1 MSQIL
6 SELQKVNQNI
16 GRQVDDGKPEL
27 SMSEL
32 LSGMVNQEFF
42 FHHQPIFDLMT
53 HAQIGSEMLIRWIR
67 RGKVITP
74 MWFMPMIERH
84 GLNTELD
91 QYVLDRFLDV
101 PWPETAKPEFKYRV
115 FINVSAQS
123 FIDSDFLCRV
133 SRAVEIMQ
141 ANSIIPV
148 LELSERTSCEIG
160 FIKKPMADLHQLGVE
175 IALDDFG
182 IGFSSLSRLIEFPVD
197 IIKIDRG
204 IIGLIRQSRRAE
216 TIIRSLFKIA
226 KDLDIKVIAEGVESE
241 AQSNWLAKFGKCWVQ
256 GFYYA
261 HPTPGGYTRST
272 PGKDLALQ

>member
-6 SELQKVNQNI
+6 SELKRVNQNI
-16 GRQVDDGKPEL
+16 VRQVDDGKPEL

-32 LSGMVNQEFF
+32 LSGMMNQEFF

-53 HAQIGSEMLIRWIR
+53 HSQIGSEMLIRWIR

-91 QYVLDRFLDV
+91 QYVLDRFLDI

-115 FINVSAQS
+115 FINISAQS

-133 SRAVEIMQ
+133 SKAVEIMQ

-160 FIKKPMADLHQLGVE
+160 FIKQPMAHLHQLGVE

-182 IGFSSLSRLIEFPVD
+182 IGFSSLSRLIELPVD

-204 IIGLIRQSRRAE
+204 IIGLIKQSRRAE

-226 KDLDIKVIAEGVESE
+226 KDLNIKVIAEGVETE
-241 AQSNWLAKFGKCWVQ
+241 AQSNWLVKFGQCWVQ

-261 HPTPGGYTRST
+261 HPTPGGYTRT
-272 PGKDLALQ
+272 NPGQDLALQ